1 MVRLKSLAFSA
12 LILLATALAC
22 SPLGG
27 GGATEEDAAGISAI
41 SPEQQATGTAG
52 AATAVYIASLPDFD
66 PNAPTPTPIPPP
78 GADVSDADEYVSM
91 LLSDLAGPSRDYAQL
106 EAYMGNPFT
115 IVYIGQE
122 PAGVEPTEA
131 ATILSSEVLTPANAL
146 SEIPDAD
153 LEAILGQPPGEFF
166 GSGEAFILTSGWGP
180 EGNDE
185 GILIIR
191 EREDVFIWDGVLL
204 SEGGFEQQ

>member
-1 MVRLKSLAFSA
+1 MLRERIIGIAALA
-12 LILLATALAC
+12 LAGAALAC

-27 GGATEEDAAGISAI
+27 GSNTTSDAPAAATR

-78 GADVSDADEYVSM
+78 GAEVSSADEYISR
-91 LLSDLAGPSRDYAQL
+91 LLADLSPTSRDYASL

-115 IVYIGQE
+115 IVYLGQE
-122 PAGVEPTEA
+122 PSGVEPTEGA
-131 ATILSSEVLTPANAL
+131 ELLRAEVLTPENEML
-146 SEIPDAD
+146 EITDAD
-153 LEAILGQPPGEFF
+153 LSAILGQSPEEFF
-166 GSGEAFILTSGWGP
+166 GSGEAFILTSGWGAD
-180 EGNDE
+180 GADE

-191 EREDVFIWDGVLL
+191 QREDVFIWDGVLL
-204 SEGGFEQQ
+204 QEGGFDR